1 MSVIEFLQSGWQI
14 NMMCAIDFTSSN
26 GEKFDPHSLHFI
38 DPYKRMPNQYE
49 QAILQVGSIL
59 EDYATD

>member
-1 MSVIEFLQSGWQI
+1 
-14 NMMCAIDFTSSN
+14 MMCAIDFTSSN